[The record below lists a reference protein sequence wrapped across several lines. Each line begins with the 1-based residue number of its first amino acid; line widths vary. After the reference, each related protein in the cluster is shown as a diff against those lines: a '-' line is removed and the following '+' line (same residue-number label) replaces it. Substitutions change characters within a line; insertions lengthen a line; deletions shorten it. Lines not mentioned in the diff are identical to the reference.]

1 MPRILLVDDDASAGL
16 RLRRELERSGHSV
29 VVATSA
35 AHALRSLAGIDVVLT
50 NIYMPQKDGLEVIRT
65 IRSAAPDLRIIAL
78 SGGPSWHGSSQQ
90 EAIGPAGTDVQS
102 LALEF
107 GAWRV
112 LPVPFDWMAL
122 QRAVDEALH
131 DAGDRLEGQPR

>member
-16 RLRRELERSGHSV
+16 RLRRQLERSGHSV
-29 VVATSA
+29 VIATSA
-35 AHALRSLAGIDVVLT
+35 ADALRSLSEIDVVLT
-50 NIYMPQKDGLEVIRT
+50 NIYMPQKDGLEVVRT

-78 SGGPSWHGSSQQ
+78 SGGPSWQGASQQ
-90 EAIGPAGTDVQS
+90 EAIGPAGTDVQA

-112 LPVPFDWMAL
+112 LPVPFDWAAL
-122 QRAVDEALH
+122 QRAIDEALQVSEN
-131 DAGDRLEGQPR
+131 RFGQHR